1 MSNMDRASSAT
12 ARNQNEYIELAQ
24 FYDLL
29 MEAGYYDYQAFVNSL
44 ALILGNRTK
53 ILDVGIG
60 TGLLT
65 EQMLQFQ
72 NYAITGVDFSEE
84 MLVKARHRLSDYDI
98 NLLHLDI
105 RDYPENESF
114 QAIISSGGAIC
125 ISHQDDEQYRLYSYC
140 DDKLDHIRLL
150 RKLYNLLD
158 DDGLL
163 IISIQGEHKDY
174 SKAISEDITYSQE
187 INHSGDYMTK
197 WYTFSNEENVLAR
210 QSVKL
215 VFFDQIEIINSFT
228 EVGFKS
234 LGVDR
239 SNKFYVFQR

>member
-1 MSNMDRASSAT
+1 MSNLDRASLTT

-29 MEAGYYDYQAFVNSL
+29 MQSGYYDYRAFVNSL
-44 ALILGNRTK
+44 ALILETRKK

-65 EQMLQFQ
+65 EQMLQVQ
-72 NYAITGVDFSEE
+72 DYEIVGVDFSED
-84 MLVKARHRLSDYDI
+84 MLVKARRRLSDYSVK
-98 NLLHLDI
+98 LLNLDI

-114 QAIISSGGAIC
+114 QSIISSGGAIC
-125 ISHQDDEQYRLYSYC
+125 ISYQDNQQYRLYSYC

-150 RKLYNLLD
+150 RKLYNLLE

-174 SKAISEDITYSQE
+174 SVAISEEITYSQK
-187 INHSGDYMTK
+187 INYSGDYMEK
-197 WYTFSNEENVLAR
+197 WYTFSNEEKVLAR

-215 VFFDQIEIINSFT
+215 VVFDELEMINSFS

-234 LGVDR
+234 LGIDR
-239 SNKFYVFQR
+239 SNQFYVFQR

>member
-1 MSNMDRASSAT
+1 MLNIDRASSAT
-12 ARNQNEYIELAQ
+12 VRNQNEYIEFAQ

-72 NYAITGVDFSEE
+72 DYDITGVDFSEE
-84 MLVKARHRLSDYDI
+84 MLVKARRRLSDY
-98 NLLHLDI
+98 NVKLLHLDI
-105 RDYPENESF
+105 RDYPENDSF
-114 QAIISSGGAIC
+114 PSIISSGGAIC
-125 ISHQDDEQYRLYSYC
+125 ISHQDNQQYRLYSYC
-140 DDKLDHIRLL
+140 DDKLDHINLL
-150 RKLYNLLD
+150 RKLYNLLED
-158 DDGLL
+158 NGLL

-174 SKAISEDITYSQE
+174 SAGISEDITYSQT
-187 INHSGDYMTK
+187 INYSGEYMTK
-197 WYTFSNEENVLAR
+197 WYSFSNEGKILAS

-215 VFFDQIEIINSFT
+215 VFFDEIEMINSFT

-234 LGVDR
+234 LGVDS

>member
-1 MSNMDRASSAT
+1 MSNIDQASSAT
-12 ARNQNEYIELAQ
+12 VRNQNEYIELAQ

-29 MEAGYYDYQAFVNSL
+29 MQAGYYDYQAFVNSL
-44 ALILGNRTK
+44 ALILGIRTK

-65 EQMLQFQ
+65 EQMLQVQ
-72 NYAITGVDFSEE
+72 DYDITGVDFSEE
-84 MLVKARHRLSDYDI
+84 MLVKARRRLSDY
-98 NLLHLDI
+98 NVKLLNLDI

-114 QAIISSGGAIC
+114 QSIISSGGAIC
-125 ISHQDDEQYRLYSYC
+125 ISHQDNKQYRLYSYC

-150 RKLYNLLD
+150 GKLYNLLED
-158 DDGLL
+158 SGLL

-174 SKAISEDITYSQE
+174 SKAISSDITYSQE

-197 WYTFSNEENVLAR
+197 WYTFSKEEEILAR

-215 VFFDQIEIINSFT
+215 VVFDEIEMINSFT

-234 LGVDR
+234 LGVDQ
-239 SNKFYVFQR
+239 SNRFYVFQK